1 MDEGETNHHSSHPEG
16 LIPMDIVYSFER
28 LLQVFALTMTEP
40 TAATF
45 RQLVAGWVFAPRR
58 SLLGMVRATGAQRH
72 HSAFH
77 RVFSAARWSL
87 DEVGLRL
94 FDLILRLAPQET
106 VFLVGDDTLI
116 SRRGLRI
123 FGTGMHR
130 DACLSSRS
138 HTVTRWGHC
147 WVVLSVVIESPRTP
161 GRYYALPVLARLYL
175 NQKAAAKWRRK
186 YRSKS
191 DLLIEMLQRVEGHAS
206 GKALHFLGDSAYTAP
221 AVLARMP
228 ARIDVTGR
236 ADLEARLHA
245 APPARRTGQRG
256 RPRVR
261 GERLPSPQELLEQTG
276 LRRMKLSLYQG
287 RPYQVR
293 TAQIEARFFRTP
305 ERLVKIVAVE
315 HLRGGRGK
323 EVFYSTRA
331 DASAEQ
337 ILRWFSRRWSIEVTF
352 HDAKQHLGVGE
363 PQNRTRQAA
372 RRTAAT
378 GFLLYSLV
386 TLWHECIR
394 PEPAPSLRHWRG
406 KSAASFAD
414 KLAALRS
421 DSFQQF
427 TRAHLS
433 TPAIPP
439 AIQKILRPLE
449 HILQLAA

>member
-1 MDEGETNHHSSHPEG
+1 
-16 LIPMDIVYSFER
+16 MDIVYSFER
-28 LLQVFALTMTEP
+28 LLQVFALAMTEP

-45 RQLVAGWVFAPRR
+45 RQLIAGWVFAPRR
-58 SLLGMVRATGAQRH
+58 SLMGMVRSAGAQRH
-72 HSAFH
+72 HAAFH
-77 RVFSAARWSL
+77 RIFSAARWSL

-94 FDLILRLAPQET
+94 FDLILRQAPQET
-106 VFLVGDDTLI
+106 VFLAGDDTLI
-116 SRRGLRI
+116 SRRGLKI

-130 DACLSSRS
+130 DPCLSSRS

-147 WVVLSVVIESPRTP
+147 WVVLMVVIESPRTP
-161 GRYYALPVLARLYL
+161 GRYFALPVLARLYL
-175 NQKAAAKWRRK
+175 NKKAAAKWRRK
-186 YRSKS
+186 YRSKT
-191 DLLIEMLQRVEGHAS
+191 DLLIEMLQRIEGHAT

-221 AVLARMP
+221 AVLARIP
-228 ARIDVTGR
+228 PRIDVTGR
-236 ADLEARLHA
+236 ADLDARLHA
-245 APPARRTGQRG
+245 APPARHQGQRG

-261 GERLPSPQELLEQTG
+261 GARLPSPQELLGQTG

-305 ERLVKIVAVE
+305 NRKVKVVAVE
-315 HLRGGRGK
+315 HLRGGRGR
-323 EVFYSTRA
+323 EVFYSTCA
-331 DASAEQ
+331 DAPVEQ
-337 ILRWFSRRWSIEVTF
+337 ILQWFSRRWPMEVTF
-352 HDAKQHLGVGE
+352 HDTKQHLGVGQ

-394 PEPAPSLRHWRG
+394 PEPAPSLRNWRG

-414 KLAALRS
+414 MLAALRS
-421 DSFQQF
+421 DSFYQF
-427 TRAHLS
+427 TQNHLS
-433 TPAIPP
+433 TPHIPP
-439 AIQKILRPLE
+439 VVHKILRPLE

>member
-1 MDEGETNHHSSHPEG
+1 
-16 LIPMDIVYSFER
+16 MDIVYSFEG
-28 LLQVFALTMTEP
+28 LLQVFVLAMTEP

-45 RQLVAGWVFAPRR
+45 RQLVVGWVFAPRR
-58 SLLGMVRATGAQRH
+58 SLMGMIRTADANRH
-72 HSAFH
+72 HAAFH
-77 RVFSAARWSL
+77 RIFSTAKWSL

-94 FDLILRLAPQET
+94 FDLILRWAPQGT

-116 SRRGLRI
+116 SRRGLKI

-130 DACLSSRS
+130 DPCLSSRS

-147 WVVLSVVIESPRTP
+147 WVVLTVVIESPRTP
-161 GRYYALPVLARLYL
+161 GRYFALPVMARLYL
-175 NQKAAAKWRRK
+175 NHQAAAKWRRK
-186 YRSKS
+186 YRSKT
-191 DLLIEMLQRVEGHAS
+191 DLMIEMLERIEGHAT
-206 GKALHFLGDSAYTAP
+206 GQALHFLGDFAYTAP
-221 AVLARMP
+221 AVLARIP

-236 ADLEARLHA
+236 ADLDARLHG
-245 APPARRTGQRG
+245 APPARPAGQRG

-261 GERLPSPQELLEQTG
+261 GERLPSPRELLGQSG
-276 LRRMKLSLYQG
+276 LKRMKLALYQG

-293 TAQIEARFFRTP
+293 VARIEARFFRTP
-305 ERLVKIVAVE
+305 GRVVQVVAVE

-323 EVFYSTRA
+323 EVFYSTRT
-331 DASAEQ
+331 DASADEIMQ
-337 ILRWFSRRWSIEVTF
+337 SFSRRWPVEVTF
-352 HDAKQHLGVGE
+352 HDAKQHLGIGE

-394 PEPAPSLRHWRG
+394 PEPAPRLRNWHG
-406 KSAASFAD
+406 KSAPSFAD
-414 KLAALRS
+414 MLAALRS
-421 DSFQQF
+421 DSFEQF
-427 TRAHLS
+427 KQMHLS

-439 AIQKILRPLE
+439 AVQKILRSLE

>member
-1 MDEGETNHHSSHPEG
+1 
-16 LIPMDIVYSFER
+16 MDIVYSFER
-28 LLQVFALTMTEP
+28 LLQVFMLAMTEP
-40 TAATF
+40 TAESF
-45 RQLVAGWVFAPRR
+45 RQLVAGWMFAPRR
-58 SLLGMVRATGAQRH
+58 SLMGMIRASGVDRH
-72 HSAFH
+72 HAAFH

-94 FDLILRLAPQET
+94 FDLILRLAPQRI
-106 VFLVGDDTLI
+106 VFLAGDDTLI
-116 SRRGLRI
+116 SRRGLKI

-130 DACLSSRS
+130 DPCLSSRS

-147 WVVLSVVIESPRTP
+147 WVVLTVVIESPRTP
-161 GRYYALPVLARLYL
+161 GRYFALPVLARLYL
-175 NQKAAAKWRRK
+175 NHQAAAKWRRT
-186 YRSKS
+186 YRSKT
-191 DLLIEMLQRVEGHAS
+191 DLMIEMLQRIEGHAS

-221 AVLARMP
+221 AVLARIP
-228 ARIDVTGR
+228 TRIDVTGR
-236 ADLEARLHA
+236 AHLDARLHA
-245 APPARRTGQRG
+245 APSPRREGRRG

-261 GERLPSPQELLEQTG
+261 GGRLPTPHELLEQAG
-276 LRRMKLSLYQG
+276 LKRRKLSLYQG

-305 ERLVKIVAVE
+305 ERKVNVVAVE

-323 EVFYSTRA
+323 EVFYSTCVG
-331 DASAEQ
+331 ASVEQ
-337 ILRWFSRRWSIEVTF
+337 ILQWFSRRWPVEVTF

-386 TLWHECIR
+386 TLWHECLR
-394 PEPAPSLRHWRG
+394 PQPAPSLRNWRG

-414 KLAALRS
+414 MLAALRA
-421 DSFQQF
+421 DSFHQF
-427 TRAHLS
+427 TQQHLS
-433 TPAIPP
+433 TLANLPAV
-439 AIQKILRPLE
+439 QKLLRPLE

>member
-1 MDEGETNHHSSHPEG
+1 
-16 LIPMDIVYSFER
+16 MDIVYSFER
-28 LLQVFALTMTEP
+28 LLQVFALAMTEP

-45 RQLVAGWVFAPRR
+45 RQLVAGWVLAPRR
-58 SLLGMVRATGAQRH
+58 SLIGMIRSTGTDRH

-77 RVFSAARWSL
+77 RVFSAAWWSL

-94 FDLILRLAPQET
+94 FDLVLRLVPQRT
-106 VFLVGDDTLI
+106 VFLAGDDTLI
-116 SRRGLRI
+116 ARRGRKI
-123 FGTGMHR
+123 FGTGTHR
-130 DACLSSRS
+130 DPCLSSRS

-147 WVVLSVVIESPRTP
+147 WVVLMVVIESPRTP
-161 GRYYALPVLARLYL
+161 GRYFALPILARLYL
-175 NQKAAAKWRRK
+175 NKQAAAKWRRK
-186 YRSKS
+186 YRSKT
-191 DLLIEMLQRVEGHAS
+191 DLLIEMLQRIEGHAT
-206 GKALHFLGDSAYTAP
+206 GKTLHFLGDSAYTPP
-221 AVLARMP
+221 AVLARIP
-228 ARIDVTGR
+228 PRIDVTGR
-236 ADLEARLHA
+236 ADLDARLHA
-245 APPARRTGQRG
+245 APPARHEGQRG

-261 GERLPSPQELLEQTG
+261 GARLPSPQELLGQTG

-293 TAQIEARFFRTP
+293 VAQIEARFFRTP
-305 ERLVKIVAVE
+305 NRKVKVVAVE

-331 DASAEQ
+331 GASVDE
-337 ILRWFSRRWSIEVTF
+337 ILRWFSRRWPAEVTF

-372 RRTAAT
+372 QRTAAT

-394 PEPAPSLRHWRG
+394 PEPAPSLRDWHG
-406 KSAASFAD
+406 KSAPSFAD
-414 KLAALRS
+414 MLAALRS
-421 DSFQQF
+421 DSFRQF
-427 TRAHLS
+427 TQKYLS

-439 AIQKILRPLE
+439 AVQKILRPLE